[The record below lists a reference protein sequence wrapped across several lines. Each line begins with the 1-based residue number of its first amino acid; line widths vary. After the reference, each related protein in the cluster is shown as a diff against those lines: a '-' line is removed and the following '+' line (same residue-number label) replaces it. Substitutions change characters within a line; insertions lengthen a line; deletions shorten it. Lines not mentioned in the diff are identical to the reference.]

1 MNTQTNQNTTAS
13 TPMSR
18 TARAMIWSI
27 LYQEKITYYFQR
39 YLAMAVGVIALMWL
53 TGLITLATAFW
64 SLFYG
69 GLVLSGCLWF
79 LIDKRRVWLLSIKDP
94 ALKNLAYRSMLAYI
108 AAKGH
113 RSYPVRPEV
122 REPNDEE
129 KCTTC

>member
-1 MNTQTNQNTTAS
+1 V
-13 TPMSR
+13 
-18 TARAMIWSI
+18 
-27 LYQEKITYYFQR
+27 YQGRIAHYFQR
-39 YLAMAVGVIALMWL
+39 YLAIAVGIVGLMWL

-108 AAKGH
+108 ATKGH
-113 RSYPVRPEV
+113 RSYPIRSEV

-129 KCTTC
+129 ECTTC